1 LVFQAV
7 KLFILNS
14 IQSVGLGLGRAFA
27 TATGNS
33 GTVVCIGTGT
43 VLCLDSDPGTS
54 GACTGTDGGT
64 GAVSQFCLFGFFSFQ
79 LVNQDLQEAL
89 MAASASPGAGFL
101 PIAPTQA
108 HSASG

>member
-1 LVFQAV
+1 MHL
-7 KLFILNS
+7 S
-14 IQSVGLGLGRAFA
+14 
-27 TATGNS
+27 
-33 GTVVCIGTGT
+33 

-54 GACTGTDGGT
+54 SACTGTGTDGGT
-64 GAVSQFCLFGFFSFQ
+64 GAVSQFCLFGFFKFQ